1 MRKKLL
7 ILIMALAFVAASLL
21 MPATAFAAQFP
32 VCHNG
37 EVLFVDANA
46 GQAHLSHG
54 DTIVTSEIPCP

>member
-21 MPATAFAAQFP
+21 MPATSFAAQFP

-37 EVLFVDANA
+37 AVLSLDPSAI
-46 GQAHLSHG
+46 QAHLNHG
-54 DTIVTSEIPCP
+54 DFLILEGVSCP